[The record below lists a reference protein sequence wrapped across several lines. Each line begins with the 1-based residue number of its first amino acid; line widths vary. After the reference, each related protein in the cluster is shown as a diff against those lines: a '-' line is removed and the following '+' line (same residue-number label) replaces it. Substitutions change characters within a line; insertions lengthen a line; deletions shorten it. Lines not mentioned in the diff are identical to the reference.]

1 MVTRSPRTS
10 AAVLTAAGL
19 ASAVLCIAEPGG
31 SQLVQGATFGIAIVA
46 SFALFEGYRAP
57 YRFLA
62 LVCACSAAYPLSIL
76 GGLGVRAL
84 FQWLVDPSAQS
95 DSIPLF
101 YLFAGGSIGACIV
114 LFSAIILF
122 GPMRMSPAAVGATVA
137 AVFLSGF
144 LALTAGAVGRRLGRS
159 TNFSQA
165 TVFVFWQT
173 GVAAVFLSGFLA
185 LTAGAVGRRLGRST
199 NFSQATVFVFW
210 QTGVAALLGFLLQW
224 MRRETT
230 GPSDRL
236 QANSDGRVGRRSGIP
251 AGLFL
256 VAVLGGFLFFLGS
269 AIYRHL
275 TD

>member
-1 MVTRSPRTS
+1 MVTPSPRTS

-46 SFALFEGYRAP
+46 YFALFEGYRAP

-122 GPMRMSPAAVGATVA
+122 GPMRMSPAAVGATV
-137 AVFLSGF
+137 V
-144 LALTAGAVGRRLGRS
+144 
-159 TNFSQA
+159 
-165 TVFVFWQT
+165 
-173 GVAAVFLSGFLA
+173 AVFLSGFLA

-236 QANSDGRVGRRSGIP
+236 QANSDRRVGRRSGIP

-256 VAVLGGFLFFLGS
+256 VAVLGGFLFFLAS